1 MTNLE
6 KIRSLLEEDME
17 FFESLKPYA
26 DKVDVIEF
34 ISNNKEQFPVLCEYI
49 TGKTKKT
56 IAEDMN
62 LTAYKCNARFNK
74 ELMMFPL
81 LMGKALKYSKQDL
94 MK

>member
-17 FFESLKPYA
+17 FFESLRPYA
-26 DKVDVIEF
+26 NKVDVIEF
-34 ISNNKEQFPVLCEYI
+34 ISNNKEQFPILCEYI
-49 TGKTKKT
+49 TGKTKRT
-56 IAEDMN
+56 ISEKMN

-74 ELMMFPL
+74 ELIMFPL

-94 MK
+94 MR